1 MKKSYY
7 NEEPQ
12 PFETVVSVGLM
23 TTIIRF
29 DIEETED
36 AGQGAWQCDE
46 SEFSH
51 KESLTESDYGRLVS
65 FLVREKFSEDAIE
78 AISLNYMESKTTE
91 HKNEF
96 AELKAWRAQAKETAR
111 QIIGL

>member
-1 MKKSYY
+1 MERKIYE
-7 NEEPQ
+7 EEPQ

-29 DIEETED
+29 DIEETEND
-36 AGQGAWQCDE
+36 GQDAWQCDE

-51 KESLTESDYGRLVS
+51 KEPLTQDDYGRLVS
-65 FLVREKFSEDAIE
+65 FLVRERFSEDDVE

-96 AELKAWRAQAKETAR
+96 AELKAWRAQAKEMAR
-111 QIIGL
+111 QIIGI